1 MFIEIII
8 MYYILGNV
16 LFCFMCFDE
25 EINVLEKYLEE
36 VYI

>member
-25 EINVLEKYLEE
+25 EINVLEKYLKE